1 MRLDHVAFRVRDRKS
16 AAKFLEVNL
25 FYRTQQEFPIDFG
38 DGEFAECISM
48 VPTRIPN
55 PEIFLSDGT
64 PDSIVGEWV
73 EDRVQMGARID
84 VQVAGGIHH
93 LAFSVHSVEATMKE
107 WQERGIKFS
116 SDTPIY
122 CPEDKLIQVFTQPI
136 AALGGMVI
144 ELIERGEFGFCKSSV
159 KKLMESSVIE
169 EKGELT

>member
-1 MRLDHVAFRVRDRKS
+1 MRLDHVAFRVRDRLES
-16 AAKFLEVNL
+16 VNFLQGFL
-25 FYRTQQEFPIDFG
+25 HYQMQQSFPIDFG
-38 DGEFAECISM
+38 DGTFAECISM
-48 VPTRIPN
+48 APTRIPN

-64 PDSIVGEWV
+64 PDSIVGKWV
-73 EDRVQMGARID
+73 DERKV
-84 VQVAGGIHH
+84 GGIHH
-93 LAFSVHSVEATMKE
+93 LAFSVHSVEAVMKE

-136 AALGGMVI
+136 EALGGMVI

-159 KKLMESSVIE
+159 KALMQSSVIE